1 MIFNTKD
8 FGALGDGV
16 TDDTAAIQATIDA
29 AAAAGGGEVVL
40 AAGTYIVSGGEEPS
54 DGCLMLKSNVTL
66 SGAGMGET
74 IIKLADGSDTKVTG
88 IVRSAYGEETH
99 DFGMKNLTLDGNRDA
114 TTGKVDGWFN
124 GYIPGSDGK
133 DSNVTLD
140 SVEIKDCS
148 GYGFDPHEQTVNM
161 VIKNSVSHGNG
172 LDGFVADYLSDSV
185 FENNVAYNNDR
196 HGFNVVTSTH
206 DFTLSNNVA
215 YGNGST
221 GIVVQRG
228 SENIPSPAN
237 ITITGGA
244 VYGNGAEGVLIKLS
258 SQVSVS
264 GLDIHDNGSA
274 GVRIYGSSGVDVFDN
289 TLSNNSL
296 GAPVPEIIIQS
307 YDDTT
312 GVSGKYFNGS
322 DNLIRGNLITG
333 SDNSTYGVA
342 ERNEDGTDRNS
353 IVGNTISH
361 TSKGLNA
368 GLRRWQL
375 CGRCVPAGHR
385 AGHRGQRRY
394 YRRCGTRADLRSGGQ
409 RHAQRRHGRRHSGRR
424 CRGRQAQRRR
434 GCRYLSL
441 RSTDRQLSHGDH
453 QRYRP
458 AH

>member
-16 TDDTAAIQATIDA
+16 TDDTAAIQAAIDA
-29 AAAAGGGEVVL
+29 AAAAGGGEVVMG
-40 AAGTYIVSGGEEPS
+40 AGTYVVSGGEEPS

-74 IIKLADGSDTKVTG
+74 VIKLADGSDTKVTG

-185 FENNVAYNNDR
+185 FENNVAYDNDR

-244 VYGNGAEGVLIKLS
+244 VYGNAAEGVLIKLS

-264 GLDIHDNGSA
+264 GVDIHDNGNA
-274 GVRIYGSSGVDVFDN
+274 GVRIYGSSGVDIFDN
-289 TLSNNSL
+289 TLSNNAL
-296 GAPVPEIIIQS
+296 GSAVPEIIIQS

-312 GVSGKYFNGS
+312 GVSGKFFSGS
-322 DNLIRGNLITG
+322 DNLIRGNTITG

-361 TSKGLNA
+361 TSKGLTLVYGDGSFA
-368 GLRRWQL
+368 GDAFPLVTVNGTEGNDVINGGAAHEQIFGL
-375 CGRCVPAGHR
+375 AGKDTLNGGSGDDILVGG
-385 AGHRGQRRY
+385 AG
-394 YRRCGTRADLRSGGQ
+394 ADKLTGG
-409 RHAQRRHGRRHSGRR
+409 
-424 CRGRQAQRRR
+424 
-434 GCRYLSL
+434 
-441 RSTDRQLSHGDH
+441 
-453 QRYRP
+453 
-458 AH
+458 